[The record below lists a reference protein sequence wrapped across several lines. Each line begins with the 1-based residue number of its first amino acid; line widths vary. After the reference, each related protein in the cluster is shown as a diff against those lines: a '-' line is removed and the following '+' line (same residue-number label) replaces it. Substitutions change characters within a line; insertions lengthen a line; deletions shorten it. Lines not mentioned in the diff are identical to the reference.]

1 MANAVHTEAPLLE
14 ARGIYKYFGAIT
26 ALNNVSF
33 HVDRGE
39 VLGVVGD
46 NRAGKSTLMKILSG
60 LYEPS
65 EGELVFQG
73 SPVRFASPK
82 EARHLGIEMVYQD
95 FALAGNMAIYENIYL
110 GREPARTTQAPKKMA
125 ALGIQTLVD
134 MKAGKTVA
142 KSTDPGTV
150 LVTKENAAQYT

>member
-1 MANAVHTEAPLLE
+1 MTNAVHTEAPLLE
-14 ARGIYKYFGAIT
+14 ARDIYKYFGAIT

-46 NRAGKSTLMKILSG
+46 NGAGKSTLMKILSG

-82 EARHLGIEMVYQD
+82 SI
-95 FALAGNMAIYENIYL
+95 LAGEMTASV
-110 GREPARTTQAPKKMA
+110 AQAPKKIA

-134 MKAGKTVA
+134 TKAGKTVA
-142 KSTDPGTV
+142 MSTDPGTV
-150 LVTKENAAQYT
+150 FVTKENAAQYK